1 MEKEEK
7 QCVNGSGT
15 EGNRNY
21 GRFYALLHQLSQTPH
36 LGGDAEEMK
45 RDLVYRY
52 TLHRTTSLREMT
64 LQEYQLMCRTMEH
77 LLVDEM
83 ARRKERSRVLRQ
95 MQRMGIETTNWSRV
109 NAFCM
114 DARIVGK
121 PFGKLNVE
129 ELAKLRVKLYMIE
142 RHGGLEQVERRV
154 GAEALKAMQ

>member
-1 MEKEEK
+1 
-7 QCVNGSGT
+7 
-15 EGNRNY
+15 
-21 GRFYALLHQLSQTPH
+21 
-36 LGGDAEEMK
+36 
-45 RDLVYRY
+45 
-52 TLHRTTSLREMT
+52 
-64 LQEYQLMCRTMEH
+64 MEH